1 MILTSVSGSG
11 SFPPFSNKTEAKKA
25 KRRLIMKRR
34 GHGLSALL
42 CLVGVFL
49 VLPLGGP
56 AYGQDFMYKEFDGVM
71 LFYTP
76 KDMTAYRELLPALF
90 DLPENPLVEVFV
102 IDYYKMAPWALEPYR
117 EAAVFLLAKYKGE
130 ETWHC
135 ITMPVTSEKARIGG
149 IRNLGYPKVLAEV
162 IFDRK
167 QPVFSGSLKNN
178 GKSIMEL
185 TLDTKGQAV
194 GPKER
199 EWFKRLTGIP
209 SLNIREG
216 KLVDPMPGSRNAR
229 TSILDLSARYPEIF
243 EVRVGR
249 ATLAGHPEAAPNDNG
264 WRPKAFGIEVKE
276 IVLAYY
282 FQNKYG
288 LSFGRPKVISE

>member
-1 MILTSVSGSG
+1 
-11 SFPPFSNKTEAKKA
+11 
-25 KRRLIMKRR
+25 MK
-34 GHGLSALL
+34 GYGYVDVLSAWIGLA
-42 CLVGVFL
+42 GIFL
-49 VLPLGGP
+49 FAPLGGP
-56 AYGQDFMYKEFDGVM
+56 AYSQDFMYKEFDGVL

-76 KDMTAYRELLPALF
+76 KDMTAYRELLPNLF

-135 ITMPVTSEKARIGG
+135 ITMPVTSERARLGG
-149 IRNLGYPKVLAEV
+149 IRNLGYPKVLADV
-162 IFDRK
+162 AFDRK
-167 QPVFSGSLKNN
+167 QPVFSGSLKAN

-185 TLDTKGQAV
+185 TLDTKDQTV
-194 GPKER
+194 GPKEK

-216 KLVDPMPGSRNAR
+216 RLIDPMPGSRNAK
-229 TSILDLSARYPEIF
+229 TSMLDLSERYPETF
-243 EVRVGR
+243 KVLVGQ
-249 ATLAGHPEAAPNDNG
+249 ATMTGHPEAAPNSSD
-264 WRPKAFGIEVKE
+264 WRPQAFGLEIKE

-288 LSFGRPKVISE
+288 FSFGRPKVVSE